1 METKEMFEAIGKAVA
16 DLRAEIDRDKGKAD
30 PIVMAKVDKINAEID
45 RLDKERETLE
55 AKNAAKDAAVK
66 AQLEALETQVAR
78 SEFKGGATTAIDKT
92 KAEHKAAFE
101 TWFRKGGEAQ
111 LAAVKQLQ
119 IQAGLS
125 TLSDPD
131 GGYVITP
138 PEFDTAVDRV
148 AMMMSSM
155 RRLATVR
162 TIGTD
167 TYKKLINQGGA
178 TSGWVAEKASR
189 TETSTPVLREIAI
202 NMKEI
207 YAEPGTT
214 QIALDDAY
222 MDLAAWLADEVSIE
236 FTEEEGDA
244 FINGNGVE
252 KPHGIANY
260 TMIANTS
267 YAWGKVGFTTSGH
280 ATLINNADKLMDVT
294 LSLKPIY
301 LNGASWLMNRAT
313 AGKIRQLK
321 DGDGNYLWRPGLEA
335 GSPNVL
341 FGYPVE
347 LDDNIA
353 NIGAGT
359 FPCFFANFK
368 RAYLILDRMGIRILR
383 DPFTSKGNVLF
394 YTTKRVGGGITMFEA
409 IKCLKVSA

>member
-1 METKEMFEAIGKAVA
+1 MDELKKLIEALGRTFEEFKAANDTRIKAVESKGYAPA
-16 DLRAEIDRDKGKAD
+16 DLVE
-30 PIVMAKVDKINAEID
+30 KVAAINADMTKIGD
-45 RLDKERETLE
+45 L
-55 AKNAAKDAAVK
+55 K
-66 AQLEALETQVAR
+66 AQLEALQTEVAR
-78 SEFKGGATTAIDKT
+78 AEFKGGSTTVIDKI

-101 TWFRKGGEAQ
+101 KWFRQGGEAQ
-111 LAAVKQLQ
+111 FAAVKQLQ

-138 PEFDTAVDRV
+138 PEFDQTIDRV
-148 AMMMSSM
+148 AMTMSAM

-167 TYKKLINQGGA
+167 TYKKLVSQGGA
-178 TSGWVAEKASR
+178 SSGWVAEKASR
-189 TETSTPVLREIAI
+189 TETDTPVLREIAI
-202 NMKEI
+202 NLKEL

-222 MDLAAWLADEVSIE
+222 MDLAAWLADEVSVE
-236 FTEEEGDA
+236 FTEQEGAA
-244 FINGNGVE
+244 FITGNGVE
-252 KPHGIANY
+252 KPHGIAAY
-260 TMIANTS
+260 TMVADAS
-267 YAWGKVGFTTSGH
+267 YAWGKVGFKTSGH

-294 LSLKPIY
+294 LALKPIY

-313 AGKIRQLK
+313 AGVIRQLK
-321 DGDGNYLWRPGLEA
+321 DGEGNYLWRAGLEA
-335 GSPNVL
+335 GEPNVL
-341 FGYPVE
+341 FGYPVN

-359 FPCFFANFK
+359 FPAFFGNFK

-394 YTTKRVGGGITMFEA
+394 YTTKRVGGGLIMPEA
-409 IKCLKVSA
+409 LKVLKVSA

>member
-1 METKEMFEAIGKAVA
+1 MDELKKIIEAIGRTFEEFKADNDKRIKAVESKGYAPA
-16 DLRAEIDRDKGKAD
+16 DTVE
-30 PIVMAKVDKINAEID
+30 KVERINAE
-45 RLDKERETLE
+45 LDKMT
-55 AKNAAKDAAVK
+55 AIK
-66 AQLEALETQVAR
+66 AQLEALETKVAR
-78 SEFKGGATTAIDKT
+78 GEFQGGGESAIDKV

-119 IQAGLS
+119 VQAGLS

-138 PEFDTAVDRV
+138 AEFDTAIDRV
-148 AMMMSSM
+148 ALTMSAM

-167 TYKKLINQGGA
+167 TYKKLVNQGGA

-236 FTEEEGDA
+236 FTEEEGSA

-260 TMIANTS
+260 TMIADS
-267 YAWGKVGFTTSGH
+267 AYAWGKVGFVTSGH

-294 LSLKPIY
+294 LALKPIY
-301 LNGASWLMNRAT
+301 LNGASFLMNRAT

-321 DGDGNYLWRPGLEA
+321 NGEGDYLWRPGLEA
-335 GSPNVL
+335 GAPNIL

-347 LDDNIA
+347 LDDNID
-353 NIGAGT
+353 NIGAGK
-359 FPCFFANFK
+359 FPVFFANFK

-383 DPFTSKGNVLF
+383 DPYTSKGNVL
-394 YTTKRVGGGITMFEA
+394 YYCTKRIGAGLVSFES

>member
-1 METKEMFEAIGKAVA
+1 MDELKKLIEALGRTFEEFKAENDKRIKAVESKGYAPADLVGKVEAINADMTKIA
-16 DLRAEIDRDKGKAD
+16 DL
-30 PIVMAKVDKINAEID
+30 
-45 RLDKERETLE
+45 
-55 AKNAAKDAAVK
+55 K
-66 AQLEALETQVAR
+66 AQLEALQTEVAR
-78 SEFKGGATTAIDKT
+78 TEFKGGGSTQIDKV

-101 TWFRKGGEAQ
+101 KWFRQGGEAQ

-119 IQAGLS
+119 VQAGLS

-138 PEFDTAVDRV
+138 PEFDKAIDRI
-148 AMMMSSM
+148 AQTMSAM

-167 TYKKLINQGGA
+167 TYKKLVNMGGA
-178 TSGWVAEKASR
+178 TSGWVAEKATR
-189 TETSTPVLREIAI
+189 AETDTPTLKEIAI
-202 NMKEI
+202 NQKEV
-207 YAEPGTT
+207 YAMPGTT

-222 MDLAAWLADEVSIE
+222 MDLAAWLADEVSVE
-236 FTEEEGDA
+236 FTEEEGSA

-252 KPHGIANY
+252 KPHGIAAY
-260 TMIANTS
+260 TMIADAT
-267 YAWGKVGFTTSGH
+267 YAWGKVGFTVSGH

-321 DGDGNYLWRPGLEA
+321 DGEGNYLWRPGLEA
-335 GSPNVL
+335 GAPNVL
-341 FGYPVE
+341 FGYPVD
-347 LDDNIA
+347 LDDNID
-353 NIGAGT
+353 NIGAGK

-368 RAYLILDRMGIRILR
+368 RAYLILDRAGIRILR
-383 DPFTSKGNVLF
+383 DPYTSKGNVLF
-394 YTTKRVGGGITMFEA
+394 YTTKRVGAGITMFEA

>member
-1 METKEMFEAIGKAVA
+1 MEELKRLIEALGRTFEEFKAANDTRIKAVESKGYAPA
-16 DLRAEIDRDKGKAD
+16 DLVE
-30 PIVMAKVDKINAEID
+30 KVAAINADMTKIAD
-45 RLDKERETLE
+45 L
-55 AKNAAKDAAVK
+55 K
-66 AQLEALETQVAR
+66 AQLEALQTEVAR
-78 SEFKGGATTAIDKT
+78 AEFKGGGSTQIDKI

-119 IQAGLS
+119 VQAGLS

-167 TYKKLINQGGA
+167 TYKKLVSQGGA
-178 TSGWVAEKASR
+178 TSGWVAEKAAR

-202 NMKEI
+202 NLKEI

-214 QIALDDAY
+214 QIALDDSY
-222 MDLAAWLADEVSIE
+222 MDLAAWLADEVSVE
-236 FTEEEGDA
+236 FTEQEGDA

-252 KPHGIANY
+252 KPRGIAAY
-260 TMIANTS
+260 EMVADGS
-267 YAWGKVGFTTSGH
+267 YVWGKVGFVTSGH
-280 ATLINNADKLMDVT
+280 ATLISNADKLMDVT
-294 LSLKPIY
+294 LALKPIY

-313 AGKIRQLK
+313 AGKVRQLK
-321 DGDGNYLWRPGLEA
+321 DGEGNYLWRPGLEA

-347 LDDNIA
+347 LDDNID
-353 NIGAGT
+353 NIGAGK
-359 FPCFFANFK
+359 FPAFFGNFK

-394 YTTKRVGGGITMFEA
+394 YTTKRVGGGLIMPEA
-409 IKCLKVSA
+409 LKVLKVSV

>member
-1 METKEMFEAIGKAVA
+1 MDELKKLIEALGRTFEEFKAENDKRIKAVESKGYAPADLVGKVEAINADMTKIA
-16 DLRAEIDRDKGKAD
+16 DL
-30 PIVMAKVDKINAEID
+30 
-45 RLDKERETLE
+45 
-55 AKNAAKDAAVK
+55 K
-66 AQLEALETQVAR
+66 AQLEALQTEVAR
-78 SEFKGGATTAIDKT
+78 AEFKGGSTAAIDKV
-92 KAEHKAAFE
+92 KADHKAAFE

-119 IQAGLS
+119 VQAGLS

-138 PEFDTAVDRV
+138 PEFDKSIDRV
-148 AMMMSSM
+148 AMLMSSM
-155 RRLATVR
+155 RRLCTVR

-167 TYKKLINQGGA
+167 TYKKLVNQGGA
-178 TSGWVAEKASR
+178 SSGWVAEKGSR
-189 TETSTPVLREIAI
+189 TETETPVLREIAI
-202 NMKEI
+202 NLKEL

-222 MDLAAWLADEVSIE
+222 MDLASWLADEVTIE
-236 FTEEEGDA
+236 FTEQEGDA

-252 KPHGIANY
+252 KPHGIAAY
-260 TMIANTS
+260 TMIANGS
-267 YAWGKVGFTTSGH
+267 YAWGKVGFVTSGH

-294 LSLKPIY
+294 LALKPIY
-301 LNGASWLMNRAT
+301 LNGAAWLMNRAT

-321 DGDGNYLWRPGLEA
+321 DGEGNYLWRPGLEA

-359 FPCFFANFK
+359 YPAFFGNFK
-368 RAYLILDRMGIRILR
+368 RAYLILDRMGIRVLR

-394 YTTKRVGGGITMFEA
+394 YTTKRVGGGLVMPEA
-409 IKCLKVSA
+409 IKVLKVSA

>member
-1 METKEMFEAIGKAVA
+1 MDELKKLIEALGRTFEEFKAENDKRIKAVESKGYAPADLVGKVEAINADMTKIA
-16 DLRAEIDRDKGKAD
+16 DLK
-30 PIVMAKVDKINAEID
+30 
-45 RLDKERETLE
+45 T
-55 AKNAAKDAAVK
+55 
-66 AQLEALETQVAR
+66 QLEALQTEVAR
-78 SEFKGGATTAIDKT
+78 AEFKGGGSTQIDKV

-101 TWFRKGGEAQ
+101 KWFRQGGEAQ

-119 IQAGLS
+119 VQAGLS

-138 PEFDTAVDRV
+138 PEFDKAIDRV
-148 AMMMSSM
+148 AMTMSAM

-167 TYKKLINQGGA
+167 TYKKLVNQGGA

-189 TETSTPVLREIAI
+189 TETETPVLREIAI

-222 MDLAAWLADEVSIE
+222 MDLAAWLADEVSVE
-236 FTEEEGDA
+236 FTEEEGTA
-244 FINGNGVE
+244 FITGNGVE
-252 KPHGIANY
+252 KPHGIAAY
-260 TMIANTS
+260 TMVADGS
-267 YAWGKVGFTTSGH
+267 YAWGKVGFTVSGH

-321 DGDGNYLWRPGLEA
+321 DGEGNYLWRPGLEA
-335 GSPNVL
+335 GAPNIL

-359 FPCFFANFK
+359 FPAFFANFK
-368 RAYLILDRMGIRILR
+368 RAYLILDRLGIRILR
-383 DPFTSKGNVLF
+383 DPYTSKGNVLF
-394 YTTKRVGGGITMFEA
+394 YTTKRVGAGITMFEA
-409 IKCLKVSA
+409 VKCLKVSA

>member
-1 METKEMFEAIGKAVA
+1 MDELKKLIEALGRTFEEFKAANDTRIKAVESKGYAPADLVEKVAAINADMTKVA
-16 DLRAEIDRDKGKAD
+16 DL
-30 PIVMAKVDKINAEID
+30 
-45 RLDKERETLE
+45 
-55 AKNAAKDAAVK
+55 K
-66 AQLEALETQVAR
+66 AQLETLQTEVAR
-78 SEFKGGATTAIDKT
+78 AEFKGGSTTAIDKV

-138 PEFDTAVDRV
+138 PEFDTAIDRV
-148 AMMMSSM
+148 ALTMSAM

-167 TYKKLINQGGA
+167 TYKKLVNQGGT

-222 MDLAAWLADEVSIE
+222 MDLAAWLADEVTIE
-236 FTEEEGDA
+236 FTQEEGDA

-260 TMIANTS
+260 TMIADAS

-335 GSPNVL
+335 GAPNVL
-341 FGYPVE
+341 FSYPVE
-347 LDDNIA
+347 LDDNID
-353 NIGAGT
+353 NIGAGK

-409 IKCLKVSA
+409 IKALKISA

>member
-1 METKEMFEAIGKAVA
+1 METKEMFESIGKAVA

-45 RLDKERETLE
+45 RLDAERKAFEVQ
-55 AKNAAKDAAVK
+55 NAAVK
-66 AQLEALETQVAR
+66 AQLEKLETEVAR
-78 SEFKGGATTAIDKT
+78 AEFKGGSATQMDKV
-92 KAEHKAAFE
+92 KAEHKAAFDK
-101 TWFRKGGEAQ
+101 WFRKGGDAQ
-111 LAAVKQLQ
+111 LAAVKELQ

-138 PEFDTAVDRV
+138 PEFDTAIDRV
-148 AMMMSSM
+148 ALTMSAM

-167 TYKKLINQGGA
+167 TYKKLVNQGGS
-178 TSGWVAEKASR
+178 TSGWVAEKQSR
-189 TETSTPVLREIAI
+189 TETDTPVLREIAI

-222 MDLAAWLADEVSIE
+222 MDLAAWLADEVTIE
-236 FTEEEGDA
+236 FTQEEGSA
-244 FINGNGVE
+244 FIGGNGVE

-260 TMIANTS
+260 TMIADSS
-267 YAWGKVGFTTSGH
+267 YAWGKVGFVTSGH
-280 ATLINNADKLMDVT
+280 ATLINNVDKLMDVT
-294 LSLKPIY
+294 LALKPIY

-321 DGDGNYLWRPGLEA
+321 NGEGEYLWRPGLELGA
-335 GSPNVL
+335 PNVL

-347 LDDNIA
+347 LDDNID
-353 NIGAGT
+353 NIGAGK

-383 DPFTSKGNVLF
+383 DPFTSKGNVL
-394 YTTKRVGGGITMFEA
+394 YYCTKRVGTGITMFEA